1 MAVFP
6 LNQMIPENITAI
18 IISWIILAIVTLL
31 VIILIGIFF
40 YFFTM
45 WYRWKDREKHSL
57 ELVTLLVTVPQDNEV
72 KIDATENI
80 LASLGSLYKSPKF
93 KFLSAFSS
101 QASFSLEIVGT
112 HQDIKFYVCIPKK
125 YQDLIEKQFY
135 SVYAG
140 ADIRAV
146 DEPNIFFE
154 SGHVEY
160 SWLGQKKLPFY
171 PIKTYKEIPTDP
183 LSSITS
189 VLSKLSDGE
198 TMAIQMVLSPTDGS
212 WSKSGKSFISSTKK
226 SESNAEK
233 ASYKVDART
242 LESIESKCSKT
253 GFETAIRLISI
264 APTTEIAKSNMHNL
278 KACFSQFESNSNK
291 LSSRKIRLN
300 SLFVDDFIYKY
311 PVIFWHKG
319 KTILSVDEIA
329 SIFHLPN
336 KSIETPN
343 IHWLKAKK
351 AASPPDSPQEGLY
364 IGDNVYRGIDTKFC
378 MTPSDR
384 QRHFYIVGQT
394 GVGKSWLLADM
405 ALQDIKAGKG
415 VCFIDPHD
423 TYESIL
429 ERIPPERID
438 DVIYF
443 DPSQTERPMGFN
455 VMECDRDDQKDFV
468 TSSIINLM
476 YKLYDPYKTGIVGPR
491 FEHAIRNIMLTVMS
505 EPGATFIEIVRCLT
519 DPSYVQYLL
528 PKVKD
533 PMVRRYWTDQIAQ
546 TNDFHKSEVLD
557 YIVSKFG
564 RFITNTM
571 MRNIIGQ
578 STSSFNFRQAMDE
591 GKILIINLAKGTIG
605 EENSAFLGLVLI
617 PKILIAAMSRQDTP
631 EANRRDFYL
640 YVDEF
645 QNFATQ
651 DFAVI
656 LSEARKYH
664 LNLTVA
670 NQFVSQMDEEVK
682 NAVFGN
688 VGSICSFRVGISDAG
703 FLVRQFQP
711 TFSEHDLLNLGTGE
725 IYLKT
730 MVNGTPKPPFS
741 VKVAAVE
748 KKKPGNPKMAEMIK
762 KLSSLKYGRPLAIV
776 ESDIAK
782 RARL

>member
-1 MAVFP
+1 MMGAMAAMTVG
-6 LNQMIPENITAI
+6 
-18 IISWIILAIVTLL
+18 LL
-31 VIILIGIFF
+31 VLGVVFYLLILWI
-40 YFFTM
+40 
-45 WYRWKDREKHSL
+45 RWKDREERSL
-57 ELVTLLVTVPQDNEV
+57 GLVTLLVAVPHDNEV
-72 KIDATENI
+72 KIDTMEQIIGAV
-80 LASLGSLYKSPKF
+80 ASFYKSAKF
-93 KFLSAFSS
+93 KIFQPFKAQESV
-101 QASFSLEIVGT
+101 SLEIIGT
-112 HQDIKFYVCIPKK
+112 KEDIRFYVSVPKI
-125 YQDLIEKQFY
+125 YQDLLEKQIY
-135 SVYAG
+135 GVYNG
-140 ADIRAV
+140 AEVKEV
-146 DEPNIFFE
+146 DEPNIYSE
-154 SGHVEY
+154 NGKVEY
-160 SWLGQKKLPFY
+160 AWMGLKKTPYY
-171 PIKTYKEIPTDP
+171 PLKTYKEIPTDP

-189 VLSKLSDGE
+189 VLSKLADEE
-198 TMAIQMVLSPTDGS
+198 TIAIQLVLSPTDGS
-212 WSKSGKSFISSTKK
+212 WAKMGRSFISSTKK
-226 SESNAEK
+226 SEANPEK
-233 ASYKVDART
+233 ASYKVDARQ
-242 LESIESKCSKT
+242 LEAIETKCGKA
-253 GFETAIRLISI
+253 GFETVIRIVAC
-264 APTTEIAKSNMHNL
+264 APTSEIAKLNIANI
-278 KACFSQFESNSNK
+278 KACFGQFESPWNK
-291 LSSRKIRLN
+291 LSSRKIRFKG
-300 SLFVDDFIYKY
+300 LFMNDFIYKY
-311 PVIFWHKG
+311 PVVYWFKG
-319 KTILSVDEIA
+319 KTILSTDEIA
-329 SIFHLPN
+329 SIFHFPS
-336 KSIETPN
+336 KTVEVPSIY
-343 IHWLKAKK
+343 WLKSKK
-351 AASPPDSPQEGLY
+351 APAPAESLQEGLY
-364 IGDNVYRGIDTKFC
+364 VGDNLFRGVNRKFC
-378 MTPSDR
+378 MGQVDR

-429 ERIPPERID
+429 ERIPPERVE

-443 DPSQTERPMGFN
+443 DPSITDRPMGFN
-455 VMECDRDDQKDFV
+455 VMECDREDQKDFV

-519 DPSYVQYLL
+519 DPSYVQALL
-528 PKVKD
+528 PKLKD

-617 PKILIAAMSRQDTP
+617 PKILIAAMSRQDVP
-631 EANRRDFYL
+631 EAQRKDFYL

-664 LNLTVA
+664 LNLCVA
-670 NQFVSQMDEEVK
+670 NQFVSQMDDEVK

-688 VGSICSFRVGISDAG
+688 VGTICSFRVGISDAG
-703 FLVRQFQP
+703 FLVKQFSP
-711 TFSEHDLLNLGTGE
+711 EFSEHDLLNLGTGE
-725 IYLKT
+725 VYMKT
-730 MVNGTPKPPFS
+730 QVNGVPQKPFS
-741 VKVAAVE
+741 LRVAAVE

-762 KLSSLKYGRPLAIV
+762 RLSALKYGRPREIV
-776 ESDIAK
+776 EAEIAK

>member
-1 MAVFP
+1 M
-6 LNQMIPENITAI
+6 NES
-18 IISWIILAIVTLL
+18 IISGY
-31 VIILIGIFF
+31 LIGFVSILLMTVVAAGLIFLVG
-40 YFFTM
+40 
-45 WYRWKDREKHSL
+45 WGLILWIKWKDREEKSL
-57 ELVTLLVTVPQDNEV
+57 KQINLLVVVPEDNEV
-72 KIDATENI
+72 KIDAMESI
-80 LASLGSLYKSPKF
+80 ISSLGSMYKTAKPKF
-93 KFLSAFSS
+93 LQFLVSQPSA
-101 QASFSLEIVGT
+101 SLEIVGT
-112 HQDIKFYVCIPKK
+112 SEDIKFYVSIPEN
-125 YQDLIEKQFY
+125 YRDMIEKQIY

-140 ADIRAV
+140 ADIQEMQ
-146 DEPNIFFE
+146 EPNIYTE
-154 SGHVEY
+154 NGVVEY
-160 SWLGQKKLPFY
+160 SWLALKKLPYY
-171 PIKTYKEIPTDP
+171 PLKTYKEIPTDP
-183 LSSITS
+183 LSVITS
-189 VLSKLSDGE
+189 TLSKLSKGE
-198 TMAIQMVLSPTDGS
+198 TVAIQLVVCPTDGK
-212 WSKSGKSFISSTKK
+212 WAKKGKGFISSTKK
-226 SESNAEK
+226 SESNPEK
-233 ASYKVDART
+233 ASYKVEAKQ
-242 LESIESKCSKT
+242 LEAIDQKCSKT
-253 GFETAIRLISI
+253 GLEVAIRIVAV
-264 APTTEIAKSNMHNL
+264 APNKEIAKTNISNI
-278 KACFSQFESNSNK
+278 KTCFGQFESSWNK
-291 LSSRKIRLN
+291 LSSKKIYFKPMFMEN
-300 SLFVDDFIYKY
+300 FIYKY
-311 PVIFWHKG
+311 PVVLWFKN
-319 KTILSVDEIA
+319 KTILSSDEVS
-329 SIFHLPN
+329 SIFHLPS
-336 KSIETPN
+336 KVIETPN
-343 IHWLKAKK
+343 IYWLKAKK
-351 AASPPDSPQEGLY
+351 APAPMDSPQEGLY
-364 IGDNVYRGIDTKFC
+364 IGDNLYRGITKKFC
-378 MTPSDR
+378 MSLTDR

-423 TYESIL
+423 TFESIL
-429 ERIPPERID
+429 ERIPPERVD

-455 VMECDRDDQKDFV
+455 VMECEREDQKDFV

-491 FEHAIRNIMLTVMS
+491 FEHAIRNIMLTVMT

-519 DPSYVQYLL
+519 DQSYVQAIL

-546 TNDFHKSEVLD
+546 TSDFHKSEVLD

-617 PKILIAAMSRQDTP
+617 PKILIAAMSRQDIP
-631 EANRRDFYL
+631 EDKRRDFYL

-670 NQFVSQMDEEVK
+670 NQFISQMDDEVK

-688 VGSICSFRVGISDAG
+688 VGTICSFRLGISDAG
-703 FLVRQFQP
+703 FLTKQFQP
-711 TFSEHDLLNLGTGE
+711 EFGEHDLLNLGTGE

-730 MVNGTPKPPFS
+730 MVNGVPKDPFS
-741 VKVAAVE
+741 LKVAAAE
-748 KKKPGNPKMAEMIK
+748 KKKPGNPKLAEMIK
-762 KLSSLKYGRPLAIV
+762 RLSALKYGRPRALV
-776 ESDIAK
+776 EAEIAQ

>member
-1 MAVFP
+1 
-6 LNQMIPENITAI
+6 
-18 IISWIILAIVTLL
+18 
-31 VIILIGIFF
+31 
-40 YFFTM
+40 
-45 WYRWKDREKHSL
+45 
-57 ELVTLLVTVPQDNEV
+57 
-72 KIDATENI
+72 
-80 LASLGSLYKSPKF
+80 
-93 KFLSAFSS
+93 
-101 QASFSLEIVGT
+101 
-112 HQDIKFYVCIPKK
+112 
-125 YQDLIEKQFY
+125 
-135 SVYAG
+135 
-140 ADIRAV
+140 
-146 DEPNIFFE
+146 
-154 SGHVEY
+154 
-160 SWLGQKKLPFY
+160 
-171 PIKTYKEIPTDP
+171 
-183 LSSITS
+183 
-189 VLSKLSDGE
+189 
-198 TMAIQMVLSPTDGS
+198 
-212 WSKSGKSFISSTKK
+212 
-226 SESNAEK
+226 ESNPEK
-233 ASYKVDART
+233 ASYKVDARQ
-242 LESIESKCSKT
+242 LEAIEQKCNKP
-253 GFETAIRLISI
+253 GFETAIRIISC
-264 APTTEIAKSNMHNL
+264 APTSEIAKMNINNI
-278 KACFSQFESNSNK
+278 KATFGQFESPWNK
-291 LSSRKIRLN
+291 IGGRDIKMKSM
-300 SLFVDDFIYKY
+300 FMEDFIYKY
-311 PVIFWHKG
+311 PVIYWRKG
-319 KTILSVDEIA
+319 KTVLSTDEII

-336 KSIETPN
+336 KTIETPS
-343 IHWLKAKK
+343 IYWIKSKK
-351 AASPPDSPQEGLY
+351 AAAPADSPSEGLY
-364 IGDNVYRGIDTKFC
+364 IGDNIYRGITKKYC
-378 MTPSDR
+378 INESDR

-429 ERIPPERID
+429 ERIPPERVD

-443 DPSQTERPMGFN
+443 DPSMTDRPMGFN
-455 VMECDRDDQKDFV
+455 VMECERDDQKDFV

-491 FEHAIRNIMLTVMS
+491 FEHAIRNIMLTVMA

-528 PKVKD
+528 PKVGD

-578 STSSFNFRQAMDE
+578 SQSSFNFRQAMDE

-605 EENSAFLGLVLI
+605 EENSSFLGLVLI

-631 EANRRDFYL
+631 EALRRDFYL

-670 NQFVSQMDEEVK
+670 NQFISQMDDEVK

-688 VGSICSFRVGISDAG
+688 VGTISSFRVGISDAG

-711 TFSEHDLLNLGTGE
+711 EFNEHDLLNLGTGE
-725 IYLKT
+725 IYMKSLL
-730 MVNGTPKPPFS
+730 NGVPQKPFS
-741 VKVAAVE
+741 LKVAAAE

-762 KLSSLKYGRPLAIV
+762 KLSALKYGRPRALV
-776 ESDIAK
+776 EAEISK

>member
-1 MAVFP
+1 M
-6 LNQMIPENITAI
+6 NES
-18 IISWIILAIVTLL
+18 IISGY
-31 VIILIGIFF
+31 LIGFVNILLMTVVAVGLIFLVG
-40 YFFTM
+40 
-45 WYRWKDREKHSL
+45 WGLILWIKWKDREEKSL
-57 ELVTLLVTVPQDNEV
+57 KQINLLVVVPEDNEV
-72 KIDATENI
+72 KIDAMESI
-80 LASLGSLYKSPKF
+80 ISSLGSMYKTAKPKF
-93 KFLSAFSS
+93 LQFLVSQPSA
-101 QASFSLEIVGT
+101 SLEIVGT
-112 HQDIKFYVCIPKK
+112 SEDIKFYVSIPEN
-125 YQDLIEKQFY
+125 YRDMIEKQIY

-140 ADIRAV
+140 ADIQEMQ
-146 DEPNIFFE
+146 EPNIYTE
-154 SGHVEY
+154 NGVVEY
-160 SWLGQKKLPFY
+160 SWLALKKLPYY
-171 PIKTYKEIPTDP
+171 PLKTYKEIPTDP
-183 LSSITS
+183 LSVITS
-189 VLSKLSDGE
+189 TLSKLSKGE
-198 TMAIQMVLSPTDGS
+198 TVAIQLVVCPTDGK
-212 WSKSGKSFISSTKK
+212 WAKKGKGFISSTKK
-226 SESNAEK
+226 SESNPEK
-233 ASYKVDART
+233 ASYKVEAKQ
-242 LESIESKCSKT
+242 LEAIDQKCSKT
-253 GFETAIRLISI
+253 GLEVAIRIVAV
-264 APTTEIAKSNMHNL
+264 APNKEIAKTNISNI
-278 KACFSQFESNSNK
+278 KTCFGQFESSWNK
-291 LSSRKIRLN
+291 LSSKKIYFKPMFMEN
-300 SLFVDDFIYKY
+300 FIYKY
-311 PVIFWHKG
+311 PVVLWFKN
-319 KTILSVDEIA
+319 KTILSSDEVS
-329 SIFHLPN
+329 SIFHLPS
-336 KSIETPN
+336 KVIETPN
-343 IHWLKAKK
+343 IYWLKAKK
-351 AASPPDSPQEGLY
+351 APAPMDSPQEGLY
-364 IGDNVYRGIDTKFC
+364 IGDNLYRGITKKFC
-378 MTPSDR
+378 MSLTDR

-423 TYESIL
+423 TFESIL
-429 ERIPPERID
+429 ERIPPERVD

-455 VMECDRDDQKDFV
+455 VMECEREDQKDFV

-491 FEHAIRNIMLTVMS
+491 FEHAIRNIMLTVMT

-519 DPSYVQYLL
+519 DQSYVQAIL

-546 TNDFHKSEVLD
+546 TSDFHKSEVLD

-617 PKILIAAMSRQDTP
+617 PKILIAAMSRQDIP
-631 EANRRDFYL
+631 EDKRRDFYL

-670 NQFVSQMDEEVK
+670 NQFISQMDDEVK

-688 VGSICSFRVGISDAG
+688 VGTICSFRLGISDAG
-703 FLVRQFQP
+703 FLTKQFQP
-711 TFSEHDLLNLGTGE
+711 EFGEHDLLNLGTGE

-730 MVNGTPKPPFS
+730 MVNGVPKDPFS
-741 VKVAAVE
+741 LKVAAAE
-748 KKKPGNPKMAEMIK
+748 KKKPGNPKLAEMIK
-762 KLSSLKYGRPLAIV
+762 RLSALKYGRPRALV
-776 ESDIAK
+776 EAEIAQ

>member
-1 MAVFP
+1 M
-6 LNQMIPENITAI
+6 NQFV
-18 IISWIILAIVTLL
+18 ISEYLISFVNVL
-31 VIILIGIFF
+31 VITILVVGLVYLIIWGLILWFK
-40 YFFTM
+40 
-45 WYRWKDREKHSL
+45 WKDREERSL
-57 ELVTLLVTVPQDNEV
+57 KQINLLVVVPEDNEV
-72 KIDATENI
+72 KIDAMETI
-80 LASLGSLYKSPKF
+80 ISSFGSMYKTAKPKF
-93 KFLSAFSS
+93 MQFLTSQLSA
-101 QASFSLEIVGT
+101 SLEIVGT
-112 HQDIKFYVCIPKK
+112 SEDIRFYISIPEK
-125 YQDLIEKQFY
+125 YRDMIEKQIY

-140 ADIRAV
+140 ADIQEVA
-146 DEPNIFFE
+146 EPNIYTE
-154 SGHVEY
+154 SGVVEY
-160 SWLGQKKLPFY
+160 SWLALKKIPYY
-171 PIKTYKEIPTDP
+171 PLKTYKEIPTDP
-183 LSSITS
+183 LAAMTS
-189 VLSKLSDGE
+189 TLSKLNKDE
-198 TMAIQMVLSPTDGS
+198 TVAIQLVISPTNGD
-212 WSKSGKSFISSTKK
+212 WAKKGKSFISATKK
-226 SESNAEK
+226 SESNPEK
-233 ASYKVDART
+233 ASYKVEAKQ
-242 LESIESKCSKT
+242 LEAIDQKCSKT
-253 GFETAIRLISI
+253 GLETTIRIVAV
-264 APTTEIAKSNMHNL
+264 APSKEIAKMNIDNI
-278 KACFSQFESNSNK
+278 KACFGQFESSWNK
-291 LSSRKIRLN
+291 LSNKKIRIKSMFMEN
-300 SLFVDDFIYKY
+300 FIYKY
-311 PVIFWHKG
+311 P
-319 KTILSVDEIA
+319 TILWFKNKTVLSSDEVA
-329 SIFHLPN
+329 SIFHLPS
-336 KSIETPN
+336 KVIETPN
-343 IHWLKAKK
+343 IYWLKSKK
-351 AASPPDSPQEGLY
+351 APAPVDSPKEGLY
-364 IGDNVYRGIDTKFC
+364 LGDNLYRGITKKFY
-378 MTPSDR
+378 MTPTDR

-423 TYESIL
+423 TYESLL
-429 ERIPPERID
+429 ERIPPERVD

-455 VMECDRDDQKDFV
+455 VMECDREDQKDFV

-491 FEHAIRNIMLTVMS
+491 FEHAIRNIMLTVMT

-519 DPSYVQYLL
+519 DQSYVQAIL

-546 TNDFHKSEVLD
+546 TSDFHKSEVLD

-617 PKILIAAMSRQDTP
+617 PKILIAAMSRQNVP
-631 EANRRDFYL
+631 EEKRRDFYL

-670 NQFVSQMDEEVK
+670 NQFVSQMDDEVK

-688 VGSICSFRVGISDAG
+688 VGTICSFRLGISDAG
-703 FLVRQFQP
+703 FLVKQFQP
-711 TFSEHDLLNLGTGE
+711 EFGEHDLLNLGTGE

-730 MVNGTPKPPFS
+730 MVNGVPKDPFS
-741 VKVAAVE
+741 IRVAAEE
-748 KKKPGNPKMAEMIK
+748 KKKPGNPKLSEMIK
-762 KLSSLKYGRPLAIV
+762 RLSALKYGRPRALV
-776 ESDIAK
+776 EAEIAQ

>member
-1 MAVFP
+1 MN
-6 LNQMIPENITAI
+6 LTIDSITDYLI
-18 IISWIILAIVTLL
+18 HLTLIGVLFL
-31 VIILIGIFF
+31 VIIGVIGVLVFGLLL
-40 YFFTM
+40 
-45 WYRWKDREKHSL
+45 WLKWKDREKKSL
-57 ELVTLLVTVPQDNEV
+57 EMVNLLIAVPNDNEV
-72 KIDATENI
+72 KIDAMEQIVNSM
-80 LASLGSLYKSPKF
+80 ASLYKSSKI
-93 KFLSAFSS
+93 KFLSFLKAQPWISM
-101 QASFSLEIVGT
+101 EIVGT
-112 HQDIKFYVCIPKK
+112 HNDIKFYISVPKK
-125 YQDLIEKQFY
+125 YQDLIEKQIY

-140 ADIRAV
+140 ADIKEAE
-146 DEPNIFFE
+146 EPNIY
-154 SGHVEY
+154 SIDGKVEY
-160 SWLGQKKLPFY
+160 CWLILKKTAFY
-171 PIKTYKEIPTDP
+171 PIKSYKEIATDP
-183 LSSITS
+183 LAAITS
-189 VLSKLSDGE
+189 ALSKLSE
-198 TMAIQMVLSPTDGS
+198 NESMVIQLVVSPTDGK
-212 WSKSGKSFISSTKK
+212 WSKLGRSFISGTKK
-226 SESNAEK
+226 SEANPEK
-233 ASYKVDART
+233 ASYKVDGKQ
-242 LESIESKCSKT
+242 LEAIEQKSSRI
-253 GFETAIRLISI
+253 GFETAIRIVSV
-264 APTTEIAKSNMHNL
+264 ADSKEIAKTNL
-278 KACFSQFESNSNK
+278 ANVKACFGQLESPWNKFKSKKINSK
-291 LSSRKIRLN
+291 SM
-300 SLFVDDFIYKY
+300 FMEDFIYKY
-311 PVIFWHKG
+311 PVILWIK
-319 KTILSVDEIA
+319 KPTILSADELA
-329 SIFHLPN
+329 TVFHLPN

-343 IHWLKAKK
+343 IYWLKAKK
-351 AASPPDSPQEGLY
+351 APAPTDSPQEGLY
-364 IGDNVYRGIDTKFC
+364 IGDNLYRGVDKKFC
-378 MTPSDR
+378 MTASDR

-429 ERIPPERID
+429 ERIPPERIE

-455 VMECDRDDQKDFV
+455 VMECEREDQKDFV

-491 FEHAIRNIMLTVMS
+491 FEHAIRNIMLTVMI

-519 DPSYVQYLL
+519 DQSYVQELL
-528 PKVKD
+528 PKLTD
-533 PMVRRYWTDQIAQ
+533 PMVKRYWTDQIAQ
-546 TNDFHKSEVLD
+546 TSDFHKSEVLD

-617 PKILIAAMSRQDTP
+617 PKILIAAMSRQDMP
-631 EANRRDFYL
+631 EADRKDFYL

-670 NQFVSQMDEEVK
+670 NQFISQMDDEVK

-688 VGSICSFRVGISDAG
+688 VGTIASFRLGISDAG
-703 FLVRQFQP
+703 FLTKQFQP
-711 TFSEHDLLNLGTGE
+711 EFGEHDLLNLGTGE
-725 IYLKT
+725 IYMKT
-730 MVNGTPKPPFS
+730 MVNGIPKQPFS
-741 VKVAAVE
+741 LKVAAAE
-748 KKKPGNPKMAEMIK
+748 KKKPGDPKRAEMIK
-762 KLSSLKYGRPLAIV
+762 QLSALKYGRPRAIV
-776 ESDIAK
+776 EAEIAK

>member
-1 MAVFP
+1 
-6 LNQMIPENITAI
+6 MILDSLISQLINFLLTLSVIVVMLLFLAI
-18 IISWIILAIVTLL
+18 IGYA
-31 VIILIGIFF
+31 FF
-40 YFFTM
+40 LWFK
-45 WYRWKDREKHSL
+45 WKDREEKSL
-57 ELVTLLVTVPQDNEV
+57 KLVTLLVAVPQDNEV
-72 KIDATENI
+72 KIDAMEQI
-80 LASLGSLYKSPKF
+80 LGSLASIYKSAKIKWLQDF
-93 KFLSAFSS
+93 VS
-101 QASFSLEIVGT
+101 QESVSLEIVGT
-112 HQDIKFYVCIPKK
+112 DEDIKFYISIPQK
-125 YQDLIEKQFY
+125 YQDLIEKQIY

-140 ADIRAV
+140 AQIDV
-146 DEPNIFFE
+146 VEEPNIYTE
-154 SGHVEY
+154 NGSIEY
-160 SWLGQKKLPFY
+160 AWMGMKKSPFY
-171 PIKTYKEIPTDP
+171 PLKTYKEIAVDP
-183 LSSITS
+183 LSAVTS
-189 VLSKLSDGE
+189 TLSKLNKGE
-198 TMAIQMVLSPTDGS
+198 TVAIQLVLLPIGDK
-212 WSKSGKSFISSTKK
+212 WKKSGRSFISTTKK
-226 SESNAEK
+226 SEANPEK
-233 ASYKVDART
+233 ASYKVDARQ
-242 LESIESKCSKT
+242 LEAVESKCSKV
-253 GFETAIRLISI
+253 GFETAIRIVAVAPSREISKMNI
-264 APTTEIAKSNMHNL
+264 ANI
-278 KACFSQFESNSNK
+278 KACFDQFESPWNK
-291 LSSRKIRLN
+291 LKSKKIKLKKFFMD
-300 SLFVDDFIYKY
+300 SFIYKY
-311 PVIFWHKG
+311 PVMFWFKN
-319 KTILSVDEIA
+319 KAVLSVDEVS
-329 SIFHLPN
+329 SIFHMPN

-343 IHWLKAKK
+343 IYWLKAKK
-351 AASPPDSPQEGLY
+351 APAPTDSPQEGLY
-364 IGDNVYRGIDTKFC
+364 IGDNIYRGINKKFC
-378 MTPSDR
+378 MTPTDR

-429 ERIPPERID
+429 ERIPPERVD

-443 DPSQTERPMGFN
+443 DPSQTDRPMGFN
-455 VMECDRDDQKDFV
+455 VMECEREDQKDFV

-491 FEHAIRNIMLTVMS
+491 FEHAIRNIMLTVMT

-519 DPSYVQYLL
+519 DQSYVQAIL

-546 TNDFHKSEVLD
+546 TSDFHKSEVLD

-578 STSSFNFRQAMDE
+578 STSSFNFRTAMDQ

-670 NQFVSQMDEEVK
+670 NQFISQMDDEVK

-688 VGSICSFRVGISDAG
+688 VGTICSFRLGISDAG

-711 TFSEHDLLNLGTGE
+711 EFNEKDLLNLGTGE
-725 IYLKT
+725 VYMKT
-730 MVNGTPKPPFS
+730 MVNGTPKDPFS

-748 KKKPGNPKMAEMIK
+748 KKKPGNPKMAEAIK
-762 KLSSLKYGRPLAIV
+762 KLSSLKYGRPRALV
-776 ESDIAK
+776 EAEISQ

>member
-1 MAVFP
+1 MNLDLLVQTINTVFVS
-6 LNQMIPENITAI
+6 LLI
-18 IISWIILAIVTLL
+18 IVFICVLLAGLTWALFIWWKWKDREEKSLKMVTLL
-31 VIILIGIFF
+31 VA
-40 YFFTM
+40 
-45 WYRWKDREKHSL
+45 
-57 ELVTLLVTVPQDNEV
+57 VPQDNEV
-72 KIDATENI
+72 KIDANEQIINSI
-80 LASLGSLYKSPKF
+80 SSLYKSAKL
-93 KFLSAFSS
+93 KFLQPLIA
-101 QASFSLEIVGT
+101 QPTVSLEIIGT
-112 HQDIKFYVCIPKK
+112 HDDIKFYISVPEK
-125 YQDLIEKQFY
+125 YQDLIEKQIY

-140 ADIRAV
+140 ADIKV
-146 DEPNIFFE
+146 VEEPNIYTKD
-154 SGHVEY
+154 GKVEY
-160 SWLGQKKLPFY
+160 LWLALKKNVHY
-171 PIKTYKEIPTDP
+171 PLKTYKEISNDP

-189 VLSKLSDGE
+189 TLSKLNEDE
-198 TMAIQMVLSPTDGS
+198 TVAIQLVLSPTDGK
-212 WSKSGKSFISSTKK
+212 WSKNGRSFISSTKK
-226 SESNAEK
+226 SEANPEK
-233 ASYKVDART
+233 ASYKVDGKQ
-242 LESIESKCSKT
+242 LEAIEQKVGKQ
-253 GFETAIRLISI
+253 GFETVIRIVAV
-264 APTTEIAKSNMHNL
+264 APSKEIAKMNISNI
-278 KACFSQFESNSNK
+278 KACFGHFESPWNK
-291 LSSRKIRLN
+291 FTSKKIRVK
-300 SLFVDDFIYKY
+300 SMFMVDFIYKY
-311 PVIFWHKG
+311 PVLMWLKY
-319 KTILSVDEIA
+319 KTIMSSDEIA
-329 SIFHLPN
+329 GVFHFPN
-336 KSIETPN
+336 KAIETPN
-343 IHWLKAKK
+343 IYWLKAKK
-351 AASPPDSPQEGLY
+351 APAPTDAPQEGLY
-364 IGDNVYRGIDTKFC
+364 IGDNLYRGVTKKFC
-378 MTPSDR
+378 MTTSDR

-405 ALQDIKAGKG
+405 ALQDIKAGHG

-443 DPSQTERPMGFN
+443 DPSMTDRPMGFN
-455 VMECDRDDQKDFV
+455 VMECEREDQKDFV

-491 FEHAIRNIMLTVMS
+491 FEHAIRNIMLTVMI

-519 DPSYVQYLL
+519 DQSYVQELL
-528 PKVKD
+528 PKIND
-533 PMVRRYWTDQIAQ
+533 PMVKRYWTDQIAQ
-546 TNDFHKSEVLD
+546 TSDFHKSEVLD

-631 EANRRDFYL
+631 EALRKDFYL

-670 NQFVSQMDEEVK
+670 NQFISQMDDEVK

-688 VGSICSFRVGISDAG
+688 VGTISSFRLGISDAG
-703 FLVRQFQP
+703 FLTKQFQP
-711 TFSEHDLLNLGTGE
+711 EFGEHDLLNLGTGE
-725 IYLKT
+725 IYMKT
-730 MVNGTPKPPFS
+730 MVNGIPKQPFS
-741 VKVAAVE
+741 LKVAAAE
-748 KKKPGNPKMAEMIK
+748 KKKPGDPKMAEMIK
-762 KLSSLKYGRPLAIV
+762 RLSALKYGRPRELV
-776 ESDIAK
+776 EAEIAR